1 MIDNQKNAGAF
12 IPAKFAHFYR
22 QQTAQIVR
30 KLEIQRIMSI
40 IWAILMY
47 IIFLPLVVCAFLMSF
62 KIIKISSEIVINP
75 EVLGIIG
82 IVLLMF
88 VTIVSPLKMSGYEF
102 DAKSLMFNK
111 ILSFLGSFEYSSY
124 VSDYSRIPAEYLKSL
139 CLFDDFDDYKVKSII
154 EGKYNGIDAKI
165 EDIILKNKVEYK
177 PYYLIKSKQLT
188 IELMNIPD
196 ALCGLVKTIK
206 SNINA
211 AKGIFMMFS
220 FQKEINGKVLISQNK
235 RIINTNKVKNLH
247 KVQIAS
253 SEFNRLFIVYSDNPE
268 SVKDF
273 LTQDFMQRLVY
284 IAKKYSDLKI
294 SCSFEGK
301 QLNVFIQGKFTG
313 CDILKNWCKVSV
325 WKSIDRLREYQ
336 NQVGLIASFL
346 SLADTANFSDEAEI

>member
-1 MIDNQKNAGAF
+1 M
-12 IPAKFAHFYR
+12 
-22 QQTAQIVR
+22 
-30 KLEIQRIMSI
+30 
-40 IWAILMY
+40 
-47 IIFLPLVVCAFLMSF
+47 PLVVCAFLMSF

-75 EVLGIIG
+75 EILGIIG

-154 EGKYNGIDAKI
+154 KGKHKGIDAKI

-235 RIINTNKVKNLH
+235 RIIKNNKVKNLH

-346 SLADTANFSDEAEI
+346 SLADTANFSDEAES

>member
-75 EVLGIIG
+75 EILGIIG

-154 EGKYNGIDAKI
+154 KGKSNGIDAKI

>member
-165 EDIILKNKVEYK
+165 EDIILKDKVEYK

-346 SLADTANFSDEAEI
+346 SLADTANFSDEAES

>member
-62 KIIKISSEIVINP
+62 KIIKISSDIVINP

-154 EGKYNGIDAKI
+154 KGKSNGIDAKI

-235 RIINTNKVKNLH
+235 RIIKNNKVKNLH

-346 SLADTANFSDEAEI
+346 SLADTANFSDEAES

>member
-1 MIDNQKNAGAF
+1 M
-12 IPAKFAHFYR
+12 
-22 QQTAQIVR
+22 
-30 KLEIQRIMSI
+30 
-40 IWAILMY
+40 
-47 IIFLPLVVCAFLMSF
+47 PLVVCAFLMSF

-75 EVLGIIG
+75 EILGIIG

-124 VSDYSRIPAEYLKSL
+124 VSDYSCIPAEYLKSL

-346 SLADTANFSDEAEI
+346 SLADTANFSDEAES

>member
-75 EVLGIIG
+75 EILGIIG

-124 VSDYSRIPAEYLKSL
+124 VSDYSCIPAEYLKSL

-154 EGKYNGIDAKI
+154 KGKHKGIDVQI

-346 SLADTANFSDEAEI
+346 SLADTANFSDEAES

>member
-22 QQTAQIVR
+22 QQTVQIVR

-111 ILSFLGSFEYSSY
+111 ILSFLG
-124 VSDYSRIPAEYLKSL
+124 
-139 CLFDDFDDYKVKSII
+139 
-154 EGKYNGIDAKI
+154 
-165 EDIILKNKVEYK
+165 IILKNKVEYK

-235 RIINTNKVKNLH
+235 RIIKNNKVKNLH

-346 SLADTANFSDEAEI
+346 SLADTANFSDEAES

>member
-30 KLEIQRIMSI
+30 KLEIQRIISI

-111 ILSFLGSFEYSSY
+111 ILSFLGSFEYSSC
-124 VSDYSRIPAEYLKSL
+124 VFDFSRIPAEYLKSL
-139 CLFDDFDDYKVKSII
+139 CLFDNFDDYKVKSII
-154 EGKYNGIDAKI
+154 EGKSNGIDVKI
-165 EDIILKNKVEYK
+165 EDIILKDKVEYK

-188 IELMNIPD
+188 IELMNIPN

-206 SNINA
+206 ANIHA
-211 AKGIFMMFS
+211 AKGLFMMFS
-220 FQKEINGKVLISQNK
+220 LQKEINGKILIMPNGKIFNK
-235 RIINTNKVKNLH
+235 DRTKNLH
-247 KVQIAS
+247 KVQIGTP
-253 SEFNRLFIVYSDNPE
+253 EFNKLFRVYSDNQDAI
-268 SVKDF
+268 KDL
-273 LTQDFMQRLVY
+273 LTPDFMQHLVY
-284 IAKKYSDLKI
+284 IAKKYSGLKI

-301 QLNVFIQGKFTG
+301 YLNVFIQGKL
-313 CDILKNWCKVSV
+313 LKNWCKVSV
-325 WKSIDRLREYQ
+325 WQSIDRLKEYQ
-336 NQVGLIASFL
+336 KQIGLTASFL
-346 SLADTANFSDEAEI
+346 SLADAAKFPDEAAG

>member
-1 MIDNQKNAGAF
+1 
-12 IPAKFAHFYR
+12 
-22 QQTAQIVR
+22 
-30 KLEIQRIMSI
+30 
-40 IWAILMY
+40 
-47 IIFLPLVVCAFLMSF
+47 MSF
-62 KIIKISSEIVINP
+62 KIIKIYSEIVINP

-88 VTIVSPLKMSGYEF
+88 ITIVSPLKMSGYEF

-154 EGKYNGIDAKI
+154 EGKYDGIDAKI

-235 RIINTNKVKNLH
+235 RIIKNNKVKNLH

>member
-154 EGKYNGIDAKI
+154 EGKSNGIDAKI
-165 EDIILKNKVEYK
+165 EDIILKNKV
-177 PYYLIKSKQLT
+177 
-188 IELMNIPD
+188 N
-196 ALCGLVKTIK
+196 
-206 SNINA
+206 
-211 AKGIFMMFS
+211 
-220 FQKEINGKVLISQNK
+220 
-235 RIINTNKVKNLH
+235 RIIL
-247 KVQIAS
+247 
-253 SEFNRLFIVYSDNPE
+253 
-268 SVKDF
+268 
-273 LTQDFMQRLVY
+273 
-284 IAKKYSDLKI
+284 
-294 SCSFEGK
+294 
-301 QLNVFIQGKFTG
+301 
-313 CDILKNWCKVSV
+313 
-325 WKSIDRLREYQ
+325 
-336 NQVGLIASFL
+336 
-346 SLADTANFSDEAEI
+346 

>member
-1 MIDNQKNAGAF
+1 
-12 IPAKFAHFYR
+12 
-22 QQTAQIVR
+22 
-30 KLEIQRIMSI
+30 
-40 IWAILMY
+40 
-47 IIFLPLVVCAFLMSF
+47 MSF
-62 KIIKISSEIVINP
+62 KIIKIYSEIVINP

-88 VTIVSPLKMSGYEF
+88 ITIVSPLKMSGYEF
-102 DAKSLMFNK
+102 DVKSLMFNK

-346 SLADTANFSDEAEI
+346 SLADTANFSDEAES

>member
-22 QQTAQIVR
+22 QQTVQIVR

-220 FQKEINGKVLISQNK
+220 FQKEINGKVMISQNK
-235 RIINTNKVKNLH
+235 RIIKNNKVKNLH

>member
-1 MIDNQKNAGAF
+1 
-12 IPAKFAHFYR
+12 
-22 QQTAQIVR
+22 
-30 KLEIQRIMSI
+30 
-40 IWAILMY
+40 
-47 IIFLPLVVCAFLMSF
+47 MSF

-75 EVLGIIG
+75 EILGIIG

-124 VSDYSRIPAEYLKSL
+124 VSDYSCIPAEYLKSL

-346 SLADTANFSDEAEI
+346 SLADTANFSDEAES

>member
-75 EVLGIIG
+75 EILGIIG

-154 EGKYNGIDAKI
+154 KGKSNGIDAKI

-346 SLADTANFSDEAEI
+346 SLADTANFSDEAES

>member
-1 MIDNQKNAGAF
+1 M
-12 IPAKFAHFYR
+12 PALLFLQNLHTF
-22 QQTAQIVR
+22 
-30 KLEIQRIMSI
+30 EIQRIMSI

-154 EGKYNGIDAKI
+154 KGKHKGIDVQI

-235 RIINTNKVKNLH
+235 RIIKNNKVKNLH

-346 SLADTANFSDEAEI
+346 SLADTANLSDEAES

>member
-62 KIIKISSEIVINP
+62 KIIKISSDIVINP

-235 RIINTNKVKNLH
+235 RIIKNNKVKNLH

>member
-1 MIDNQKNAGAF
+1 MIDNQKNTGAF
-12 IPAKFAHFYR
+12 IPAKFAHFYKH
-22 QQTAQIVR
+22 QTAQIVR

-62 KIIKISSEIVINP
+62 KIIKISSDIVINP

-124 VSDYSRIPAEYLKSL
+124 VSDYSCIPAEYLKSL

-154 EGKYNGIDAKI
+154 KGKHKGIDAKI

-235 RIINTNKVKNLH
+235 RIIKNNKVKNLH

-284 IAKKYSDLKI
+284 IVKKYSDLKI

-346 SLADTANFSDEAEI
+346 SLADTANFSDEAES

>member
-1 MIDNQKNAGAF
+1 
-12 IPAKFAHFYR
+12 
-22 QQTAQIVR
+22 
-30 KLEIQRIMSI
+30 
-40 IWAILMY
+40 
-47 IIFLPLVVCAFLMSF
+47 MSF

-154 EGKYNGIDAKI
+154 KGKSNGIDAKI

-235 RIINTNKVKNLH
+235 RIIKNNKVKNLH

-346 SLADTANFSDEAEI
+346 SLADTANFSDEAES

>member
-1 MIDNQKNAGAF
+1 
-12 IPAKFAHFYR
+12 
-22 QQTAQIVR
+22 
-30 KLEIQRIMSI
+30 
-40 IWAILMY
+40 MY

-346 SLADTANFSDEAEI
+346 SLADTANFSDEAES

>member
-1 MIDNQKNAGAF
+1 M
-12 IPAKFAHFYR
+12 
-22 QQTAQIVR
+22 
-30 KLEIQRIMSI
+30 
-40 IWAILMY
+40 
-47 IIFLPLVVCAFLMSF
+47 
-62 KIIKISSEIVINP
+62 
-75 EVLGIIG
+75 
-82 IVLLMF
+82 
-88 VTIVSPLKMSGYEF
+88 
-102 DAKSLMFNK
+102 
-111 ILSFLGSFEYSSY
+111 
-124 VSDYSRIPAEYLKSL
+124 
-139 CLFDDFDDYKVKSII
+139 FDDFDDYKVKSII

-284 IAKKYSDLKI
+284 IAKNI
-294 SCSFEGK
+294 R
-301 QLNVFIQGKFTG
+301 T
-313 CDILKNWCKVSV
+313 
-325 WKSIDRLREYQ
+325 
-336 NQVGLIASFL
+336 
-346 SLADTANFSDEAEI
+346 

>member
-22 QQTAQIVR
+22 QQTVQIVR

-62 KIIKISSEIVINP
+62 KIIKISSDIVINP

-124 VSDYSRIPAEYLKSL
+124 VSDYSCIPAEYLKSL

-346 SLADTANFSDEAEI
+346 SLADTANFSDEAES

>member
-22 QQTAQIVR
+22 QQTVQIVR

-124 VSDYSRIPAEYLKSL
+124 VSDYSCIPAEYLKSL

-346 SLADTANFSDEAEI
+346 SLADTANFSDEAES

>member
-47 IIFLPLVVCAFLMSF
+47 IIFLLLVVCAFLMSF

-284 IAKKYSDLKI
+284 IAKNI
-294 SCSFEGK
+294 R
-301 QLNVFIQGKFTG
+301 T
-313 CDILKNWCKVSV
+313 
-325 WKSIDRLREYQ
+325 
-336 NQVGLIASFL
+336 
-346 SLADTANFSDEAEI
+346 

>member
-1 MIDNQKNAGAF
+1 
-12 IPAKFAHFYR
+12 
-22 QQTAQIVR
+22 
-30 KLEIQRIMSI
+30 
-40 IWAILMY
+40 
-47 IIFLPLVVCAFLMSF
+47 MSF
-62 KIIKISSEIVINP
+62 KIIKIYSEIVINP

-88 VTIVSPLKMSGYEF
+88 ITIVSPLKMSGYEF

-235 RIINTNKVKNLH
+235 RIIKNNKVKNLH

-346 SLADTANFSDEAEI
+346 SLADTANFSDEAES